1 MFYGSRITILC
12 PNVFGLTFQVGFHF
26 VREKYVVLELNLL
39 KKSSREFH
47 CAHKRIFFKTKYDER
62 YIS

>member
-1 MFYGSRITILC
+1 MGGRITILC
-12 PNVFGLTFQVGFHF
+12 PHVFGLKFQVGFHF

-39 KKSSREFH
+39 KKVVGNSIVPTNEFSS
-47 CAHKRIFFKTKYDER
+47 KPIFDER